1 MSIGPKNGELGLYK
15 FIKILGSTSS
25 LVKWAKSTNSN
36 CCKYMSNP
44 SSNHK
49 ISSFTNLQREGVHG
63 ATWLDPNLGASTLK
77 KGLSWL
83 NNNSW
88 TTINQFNSNRTHYK
102 VFWKLVH
109 LHETLKNIIYNG

>member
-1 MSIGPKNGELGLYK
+1 MQFDVEAKEMGEKHWLPKASNGSLKSSPPKNGELGLYK
-15 FIKILGSTSS
+15 FVKILGSKST

-36 CCKYMSNP
+36 SCKYMSNP

-63 ATWLDPNLGASTLK
+63 ATWLDPNLEASTSK

-88 TTINQFNSNRTHYK
+88 TT
-102 VFWKLVH
+102 
-109 LHETLKNIIYNG
+109 